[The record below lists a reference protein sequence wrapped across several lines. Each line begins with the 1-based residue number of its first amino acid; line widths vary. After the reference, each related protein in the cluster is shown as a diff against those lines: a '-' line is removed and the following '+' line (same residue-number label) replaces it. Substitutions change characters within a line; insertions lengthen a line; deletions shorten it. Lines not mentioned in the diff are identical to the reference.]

1 MTEQIDR
8 PLDAQSQDPD
18 PDPDPHSVVL
28 GEATRNGIV
37 ECRFRGSVV
46 ALDASGAVVFERG
59 TPRVAF
65 YGRSANKP
73 IQAAAMVRLGL
84 DLPSELLA
92 LVCASHSGEARHMV
106 LVRHILALA
115 GLSEAEL
122 QNSVFPPLGLQA
134 QADLYRSGGEPNRL
148 SGDCSG
154 KHAGMLLTS
163 KLNGWPLDTYLRADH
178 PLQKF
183 ITQTIKSYGGEEP
196 SFIGVDG
203 CGAPAHGLSLVALA
217 RCYARISIDDDGI
230 AHAMRRHPENVG
242 GTGRDVT
249 RLMQA
254 LPGVIAKDGADGVL
268 AVSCPD
274 GRTVTLKLADGSLAV
289 RVPIALTV
297 LESIGFDV
305 SGAAALRTVPIFG
318 GGQPVGEIRSHAGLV
333 ANRDQ

>member
-1 MTEQIDR
+1 MISPSTELQ
-8 PLDAQSQDPD
+8 
-18 PDPDPHSVVL
+18 DPHSAVL

-37 ECRFRGSVV
+37 ECWFRGSVV

-59 TPRVAF
+59 TPQVAV

-92 LVCASHSGEARHMV
+92 LVCASHSGEARHMA
-106 LVRHILALA
+106 LARHIL
-115 GLSEAEL
+115 GLGGLTEADL
-122 QNSVFPPLGLQA
+122 QNSVFPPLGAQA
-134 QADLYRSGGEPNRL
+134 QADLYRSGGEPSRL

-163 KLNGWPLDTYLRADH
+163 KLNGWPLGTYMHADH
-178 PLQKF
+178 PLQKA

-203 CGAPAHGLSLVALA
+203 CGTPAHGISLIALA
-217 RCYARISIDDDGI
+217 RCYARISIDNDGI
-230 AHAMRRHPENVG
+230 AQAMSQHPENVG
-242 GTGRDVT
+242 GIGRDVT
-249 RLMQA
+249 CLMQA

-274 GRTVTLKLADGSLAV
+274 GRTVTLKMADGSLPI
-289 RVPIALTV
+289 RVPIALAV

-318 GGQPVGEIRSHAGLV
+318 GGQLVGEIRSTA
-333 ANRDQ
+333 